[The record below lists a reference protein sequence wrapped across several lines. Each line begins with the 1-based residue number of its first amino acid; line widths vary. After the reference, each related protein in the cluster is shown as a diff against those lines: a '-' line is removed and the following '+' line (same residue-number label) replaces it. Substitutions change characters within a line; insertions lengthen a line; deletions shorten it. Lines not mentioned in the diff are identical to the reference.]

1 MAEIPVMKGRKSIPN
16 FTDSEDQ
23 VLAMILALTS
33 ELAVTR
39 ERLDTLERILG
50 EQNLLDSSAIDSF
63 VPDQTAAAKRDA
75 LRRRIISKVMQPVND
90 AARRAA
96 DDKQNLPSQEV

>member
-63 VPDQTAAAKRDA
+63 VPDQTAVAQRDG

-96 DDKQNLPSQEV
+96 DDKQNLPSREV